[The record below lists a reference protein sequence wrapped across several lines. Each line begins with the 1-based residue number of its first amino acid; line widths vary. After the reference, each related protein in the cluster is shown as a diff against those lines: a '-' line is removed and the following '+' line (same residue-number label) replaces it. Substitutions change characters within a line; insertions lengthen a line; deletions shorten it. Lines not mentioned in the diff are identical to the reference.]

1 MTSGNINRR
10 VAETGKMLLDLMTSD
25 TSKDP
30 MSPGTPGSDAARGVR
45 LFHAAVRHM
54 LWDRKTGE
62 ERAEYFPINQEDLLG
77 ALVAFTV
84 VVLDSLE
91 KMGVQVSPD
100 DQAAYVHLWVVTGH
114 LLGIR
119 YEEVHRNE
127 DGVRSAAPLTLPEL
141 RVIGTA
147 LWRRNARAT
156 PDGQTLTAALMH
168 MFRDTMP
175 GPLRDLPPAATRIL
189 IGDESGDLLEVP
201 RAGAPARLVLR
212 VARPLTQAVSRG
224 RLAGFLPGRVH
235 SRTIRLYEQWISANH
250 GERPPWIVTDKQVQS
265 ALRLRQTQSPRVGQ
279 RKDDQPDPSEPA
291 TAGL

>member
-1 MTSGNINRR
+1 MTIDN
-10 VAETGKMLLDLMTSD
+10 AEN
-25 TSKDP
+25 P
-30 MSPGTPGSDAARGVR
+30 IHPGTAGSNAARGVR

-54 LWDRKTGE
+54 LWDTKAE
-62 ERAEYFPINQEDLLG
+62 HERAQFFPINQEDLLG

-84 VVLDSLE
+84 VVLDSLD
-91 KMGVQVSPD
+91 KMGISVSPHEEE
-100 DQAAYVHLWVVTGH
+100 AYVRLWVVTGH

-119 YEEVHRNE
+119 YEEVHRE
-127 DGVRSAAPLTLPEL
+127 EGATRSAAPLTLAEL

-189 IGDESGDLLEVP
+189 IGDEAGDLLEVP
-201 RAGAPARLVLR
+201 PAGAPARLVLR
-212 VARPLTQAVSRG
+212 VARPVTRLVSAG

-235 SRTIRLYEQWISANH
+235 NRTTSLYEQWITSHH
-250 GERPPWIVTDKQVQS
+250 GDRPPWQVTDPHVKKM
-265 ALRLRQTQSPRVGQ
+265 LRLRHTESPTIGH
-279 RKDDQPDPSEPA
+279 RKDDQERAVHQPA
-291 TAGL
+291 AGS